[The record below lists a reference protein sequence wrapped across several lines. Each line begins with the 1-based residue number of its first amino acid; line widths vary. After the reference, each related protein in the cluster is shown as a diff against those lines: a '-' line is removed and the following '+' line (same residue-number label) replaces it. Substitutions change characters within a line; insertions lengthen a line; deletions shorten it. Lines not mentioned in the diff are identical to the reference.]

1 MGNFSNPYS
10 KHILIRGKIMETWF
24 DVKIVKLS
32 FFRLN
37 ASLNFYFPYYSTI
50 LKAIACMIN
59 RISMEE
65 TQKKSY
71 VL

>member
-10 KHILIRGKIMETWF
+10 KHILIRGKIIETWY

-50 LKAIACMIN
+50 LKAIVCMIN
-59 RISMEE
+59 RISKEE

>member
-1 MGNFSNPYS
+1 MGNFSNLYS

-37 ASLNFYFPYYSTI
+37 ASRNKVALIFIFYTI
-50 LKAIACMIN
+50 RL
-59 RISMEE
+59 
-65 TQKKSY
+65 Y
-71 VL
+71 